1 MYPHAARKNCR
12 ASLLAV
18 GCGVVLCLL
27 AASVA
32 GALEPLP
39 SEPGFSG
46 TLTKRVNGKRYQA
59 QVFVQGDRLR
69 VEHKYAIR
77 TELGFAAIEIVRGD
91 VGEIWYVLPQR
102 KELLVTPMTDEVLP
116 IRPGLIGET
125 GRTPIGDAEVAGR
138 AAQLFEVHTHR
149 DSVNERF
156 YEWVDGEAGVVL
168 KLVSQDRDWSFE
180 YERVRF
186 SVQPDMYFDAP
197 PGYQKRVNRTSPSRV
212 E

>member
-1 MYPHAARKNCR
+1 MYLHAARKNRR

-18 GCGVVLCLL
+18 GCGVALCMLG
-27 AASVA
+27 ASVA
-32 GALEPLP
+32 DALEPPP

-59 QVFVQGDRLR
+59 QVFVQGDRFR

-102 KELLVTPMTDEVLP
+102 RELLVKPMTDDVLS

-138 AAQLFEVHTHR
+138 AARLFEVHRQR
-149 DSVNERF
+149 DGVAERF
-156 YEWVDGEAGVVL
+156 YEWVDAEAGVVL

-186 SVQPDMYFDAP
+186 SVQPDMYFDEP
-197 PGYQKRVNRTSPSRV
+197 PGYQKRVSRTSPSRV